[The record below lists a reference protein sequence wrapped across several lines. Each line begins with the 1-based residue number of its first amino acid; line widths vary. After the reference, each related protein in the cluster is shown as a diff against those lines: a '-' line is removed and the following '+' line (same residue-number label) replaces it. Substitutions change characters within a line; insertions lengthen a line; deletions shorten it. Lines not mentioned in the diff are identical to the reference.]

1 MNIFQNINLMLQNQ
15 KVFIV
20 SQNQKDLTILRNHFV
35 IISMIYQILKIKE
48 KQLSDTV
55 KNLILQ
61 ILNFKHQLLASMI

>member
-15 KVFIV
+15 KVYIV

-48 KQLSDTV
+48 KHHSDTV

-61 ILNFKHQLLASMI
+61 ILNFKPQLHASMI